1 MEHRRP
7 LRGGAGVERAYGLV
21 RERMPALEHDRPLG
35 PDLEALAELV
45 RSGALAGIATEN
57 QA

>member
-1 MEHRRP
+1 
-7 LRGGAGVERAYGLV
+7 
-21 RERMPALEHDRPLG
+21 MPALEHDRPLG
-35 PDLEALAELV
+35 SDLEALAELV